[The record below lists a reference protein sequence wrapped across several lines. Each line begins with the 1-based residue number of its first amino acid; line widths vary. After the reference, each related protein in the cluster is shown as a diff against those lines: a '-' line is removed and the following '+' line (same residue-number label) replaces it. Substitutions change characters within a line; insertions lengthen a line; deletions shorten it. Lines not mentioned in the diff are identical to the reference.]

1 VPFIE
6 LFVDKLKLGS
16 SFHSGNPALFAA
28 RKEQDKQN
36 ERIMSRFD
44 G

>member
-6 LFVDKLKLGS
+6 LFVDKPKLKS
-16 SFHSGNPALFAA
+16 SFHSGDSALFAA

-36 ERIMSRFD
+36 ERIMSHFD